1 VSNARKLIGSSK
13 RMNPCTVSW
22 YVPLLDNEEEEWQ
35 ELDAKFRRGLPDAL
49 YAERLVYRGKLME
62 TCSRLKLVDGLHITD
77 GERLKARELLG
88 RIEGQRK
95 AARKSE

>member
-1 VSNARKLIGSSK
+1 MSK

-22 YVPLLDNEEEEWQ
+22 YVPLLDNGEEEWQ

-49 YAERLVYRGKLME
+49 YAERLVYRGMLME
-62 TCSRLKLVDGLHITD
+62 TCSRLKKVDGLHITD
-77 GERLKARELLG
+77 GERLKAGELLR